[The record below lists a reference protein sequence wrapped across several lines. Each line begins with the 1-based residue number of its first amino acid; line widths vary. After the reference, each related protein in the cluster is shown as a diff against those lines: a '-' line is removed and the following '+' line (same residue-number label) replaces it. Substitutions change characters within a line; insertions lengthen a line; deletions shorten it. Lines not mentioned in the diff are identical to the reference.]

1 MKMES
6 LTDLLIEGLQEAYD
20 VEQQLLEAL
29 PKMSKAA
36 FAEELQEALSIHTE
50 QTRSQLKRVEDLLE
64 QLHLNPNGGEPAE
77 GMKGIIEE
85 AERLLAEAPKAD
97 PAVLDAGLLAA
108 VQRAEHYE
116 IAVYGTLRT
125 YAQILGATE
134 ALELLQ
140 LTLHEEVETDRK
152 LTALADMAVNLD
164 AAEADEKLQQE
175 AVREAEECS
184 AEELSGSPIK

>member
-6 LTDLLIEGLQEAYD
+6 LTDLLIKGLQEAYD
-20 VEQQLLEAL
+20 VERQLLEAL

>member
-6 LTDLLIEGLQEAYD
+6 LTDLLLEGLQEAYD
-20 VEQQLLEAL
+20 MEQQLLGAL
-29 PKMSKAA
+29 SKMSKAA

-50 QTRSQLKRVEDLLE
+50 QTRSHLKRVEDLLE
-64 QLHLNPNGGEPAE
+64 QLHLNPNEGEPAT

-108 VQRAEHYE
+108 AQRAEHYE

-134 ALELLQ
+134 ALNLLQ
-140 LTLHEEVETDRK
+140 LTLNEEVEMDRK
-152 LTALADMAVNLD
+152 FTALAETAINLD
-164 AAEADEKLQQE
+164 AVEADQELQQE
-175 AVREAEECS
+175 AIREAEES
-184 AEELSGSPIK
+184 NAGELSGSPIK